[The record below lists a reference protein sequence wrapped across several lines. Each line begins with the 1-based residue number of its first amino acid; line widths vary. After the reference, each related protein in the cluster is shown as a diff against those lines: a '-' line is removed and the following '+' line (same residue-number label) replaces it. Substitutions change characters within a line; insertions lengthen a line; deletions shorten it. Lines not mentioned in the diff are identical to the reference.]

1 MDGSIDMQNPVIIF
15 QELKN
20 LQEIQFGG
28 RFFLAH
34 SVNTYTIQYTS
45 TISSLIT
52 SPSYQP
58 AAIPEFLLW

>member
-34 SVNTYTIQYTS
+34 SVNTYTIQHTS

-52 SPSYQP
+52 SPS
-58 AAIPEFLLW
+58 